1 MTIYKWPYKNDHVR
15 KWLTISLGW
24 ECSNSRNPI
33 PVGGA
38 GLVGGGGVG
47 CIGYCWDWAW
57 SACDE
62 EVEASCDIRGRAC
75 MGALGRVW
83 CGVSECQAEGLLL
96 EITAVV
102 SWHSACEFKH
112 PLEEADPLLM
122 KSHVLDFVIVPQGR
136 VQNLSLRPWSR
147 STWSLFHL
155 SHYLLFHLFFSYIFW
170 SAWERGEQE
179 FW

>member
-1 MTIYKWPYKNDHVR
+1 MTIYKWPYKNDQIR

-24 ECSNSRNPI
+24 ECSNSRNPP

-38 GLVGGGGVG
+38 GLAGG
-47 CIGYCWDWAW
+47 CIGYCWPWGWAW

-62 EVEASCDIRGRAC
+62 EMEASCDIRGRAW
-75 MGALGRVW
+75 GPLGRVW

-96 EITAVV
+96 EIAPVV

-122 KSHVLDFVIVPQGR
+122 KSHVLDFVSVPEGR
-136 VQNLSLRPWSR
+136 VQNLSLCPRSR
-147 STWSLFHL
+147 STWRLFHL

>member
-1 MTIYKWPYKNDHVR
+1 MTIYNEWPYKKVAHHFIRLGMQQLQESTNSGRRWSCGRVHRVL
-15 KWLTISLGW
+15 LTMRLSVISLRW
-24 ECSNSRNPI
+24 I
-33 PVGGA
+33 GGS
-38 GLVGGGGVG
+38 LVR
-47 CIGYCWDWAW
+47 YPW
-57 SACDE
+57 S
-62 EVEASCDIRGRAC
+62 SL
-75 MGALGRVW
+75 GALGRVW

-96 EITAVV
+96 EITPVV

-122 KSHVLDFVIVPQGR
+122 KSHVLDFMSVPQGR
-136 VQNLSLRPWSR
+136 VQNLSLRPRSR

-170 SAWERGEQE
+170 LAWERGEQE